1 MEGYWTFETRYGRFF
16 IFPREERF
24 IVRFKDE
31 VLGSYPTLATALDN
45 LLSGHVDW
53 PSTGLDPSKA
63 DLPDDIAGWTFV
75 GR

>member
-1 MEGYWTFETRYGRFF
+1 MDGYWTFETRYGPFS

-45 LLSGHVDW
+45 LLG
-53 PSTGLDPSKA
+53 TSKNSCFRA
-63 DLPDDIAGWTFV
+63 ARCDVWARSAF
-75 GR
+75 